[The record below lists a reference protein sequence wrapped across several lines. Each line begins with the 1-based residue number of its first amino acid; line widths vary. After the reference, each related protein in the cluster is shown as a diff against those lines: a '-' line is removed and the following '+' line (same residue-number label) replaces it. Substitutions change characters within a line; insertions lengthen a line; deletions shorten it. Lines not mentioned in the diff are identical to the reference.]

1 MYNEMNILDYKD
13 IINNNYD
20 IQLEI
25 LLDKIDDNLFYVKKE
40 IAIHKM
46 KKENL
51 SPTLIEELY
60 NTLNEIKDD
69 LIIYRQTLQ
78 DHHNFHEN
86 IKEIQQDDSHKQ

>member
-1 MYNEMNILDYKD
+1 MNNELNLRDYKD

-60 NTLNEIKDD
+60 DTLNEIKDD
-69 LIIYRQTLQ
+69 FIIYRQTLQ

-86 IKEIQQDDSHKQ
+86 IKEIQQDDSHR

>member
-1 MYNEMNILDYKD
+1 MDNEMNIHDYKD

-40 IAIHKM
+40 IAVHKM

-51 SPTLIEELY
+51 SLTLIEELY

-86 IKEIQQDDSHKQ
+86 IKEIQCDDHYE

>member
-1 MYNEMNILDYKD
+1 MNNELNPHDYKD
-13 IINNNYD
+13 IINNNYG
-20 IQLEI
+20 IQLKI

-51 SPTLIEELY
+51 SPILIEELY

-69 LIIYRQTLQ
+69 LIIYKQTLQ

>member
-1 MYNEMNILDYKD
+1 MDNEMNIHDYKD
-13 IINNNYD
+13 IINNNYG

-25 LLDKIDDNLFYVKKE
+25 ILDKIDDNLFYVKKE
-40 IAIHKM
+40 IAVHKM
-46 KKENL
+46 KKEEL

-86 IKEIQQDDSHKQ
+86 IKEI

>member
-1 MYNEMNILDYKD
+1 MDNEMNIHDYKD
-13 IINNNYD
+13 IINNNYG

-25 LLDKIDDNLFYVKKE
+25 ILDKIDDNLFYVKKE
-40 IAIHKM
+40 IAVHKM
-46 KKENL
+46 KKEEL

-86 IKEIQQDDSHKQ
+86 IKEVQCDDHYE

>member
-1 MYNEMNILDYKD
+1 MKWNEMNIRGYKD

-25 LLDKIDDNLFYVKKE
+25 ILDKIDDNLFYVKKE
-40 IAIHKM
+40 IAVHKM
-46 KKENL
+46 KKEEL

-78 DHHNFHEN
+78 DHYNFQEN
-86 IKEIQQDDSHKQ
+86 IKEVQCDDHYE

>member
-1 MYNEMNILDYKD
+1 MNNELNLRDYKD

-69 LIIYRQTLQ
+69 FIIYRQTLQ

-86 IKEIQQDDSHKQ
+86 IKEIQ

>member
-1 MYNEMNILDYKD
+1 MDNELNPHDYKD

-20 IQLEI
+20 IQLKI

-69 LIIYRQTLQ
+69 FIIYRQTLQ

-86 IKEIQQDDSHKQ
+86 IKEIQQDDSHK

>member
-1 MYNEMNILDYKD
+1 MNNELNPHDYKD

-60 NTLNEIKDD
+60 DTLNEIKDD
-69 LIIYRQTLQ
+69 FIIYRQTLQ

-86 IKEIQQDDSHKQ
+86 IKEIQQDDSHK

>member
-1 MYNEMNILDYKD
+1 MDNEMNIHDYKD
-13 IINNNYD
+13 IINNNYG

-25 LLDKIDDNLFYVKKE
+25 ILDKIDDNLFYVKKE
-40 IAIHKM
+40 IAVHKM
-46 KKENL
+46 KKDEL

-86 IKEIQQDDSHKQ
+86 IKEVQCDDHYE

>member
-1 MYNEMNILDYKD
+1 MKWNEMSIHDYKD

-51 SPTLIEELY
+51 SPTSIEELY
-60 NTLNEIKDD
+60 NTLDEIKDD

-78 DHHNFHEN
+78 DHHNFQEN
-86 IKEIQQDDSHKQ
+86 IKEVQCDDHYE

>member
-1 MYNEMNILDYKD
+1 MDNEMNIHDYKD
-13 IINNNYD
+13 IINNNYG

-40 IAIHKM
+40 IAVHKM
-46 KKENL
+46 KKEEL

-86 IKEIQQDDSHKQ
+86 IKEI

>member
-20 IQLEI
+20 IRLEI

-40 IAIHKM
+40 IAVHKM

-60 NTLNEIKDD
+60 DTLNEIKDD
-69 LIIYRQTLQ
+69 FIIYRQTLQ

-86 IKEIQQDDSHKQ
+86 IKEIQQDDSHR

>member
-1 MYNEMNILDYKD
+1 MDNEMNIRDYKD

-25 LLDKIDDNLFYVKKE
+25 LLDKIDDNLFYIKQQ

-46 KKENL
+46 KKESL
-51 SPTLIEELY
+51 SPTLIEEFY
-60 NTLNEIKDD
+60 DTLNEIKDD

-86 IKEIQQDDSHKQ
+86 IKEIQ